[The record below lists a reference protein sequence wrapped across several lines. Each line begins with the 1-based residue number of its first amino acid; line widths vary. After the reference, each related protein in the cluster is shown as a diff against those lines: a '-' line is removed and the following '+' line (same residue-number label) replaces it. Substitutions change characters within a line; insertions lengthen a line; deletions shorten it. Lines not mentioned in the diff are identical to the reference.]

1 MADTTGSKVGESLE
15 KETFVEVTKEV
26 GGDRRVSINQER
38 TSQCSTLPEDID
50 QERTGRIMDASVE
63 DDARGVLSCG
73 GERKASPDAGAG
85 SGSGRDAVVGGRS
98 SKERVVAVVCFVL
111 G

>member
-1 MADTTGSKVGESLE
+1 M
-15 KETFVEVTKEV
+15 EVTKEV

-63 DDARGVLSCG
+63 DDARGVLSCC

-98 SKERVVAVVCFVL
+98 SKERVVAVVRFVL